1 MKWNGIVSQLAQRTI
16 AARFARAKTA
26 QATSTRLRSNHS
38 VTGMSDRLDGRAR
51 AELLPETPHAGAEAE
66 AAQLRRQV
74 GARRDDQDGQLGMIP
89 IQLLEDGQAV
99 DTGKQEVEQDE
110 VVDGCAGSPQ
120 RVRAVVRDVHG
131 EAFGFQPPR
140 EEAED

>member
-51 AELLPETPHAGAEAE
+51 AELLPETPHADVDDVRARIEVVAPDLGEQPLAADHLAAVLDELGAETE
-66 AAQLRRQV
+66 LTVPQLRSV
-74 GARRDDQDGQLGMIP
+74 
-89 IQLLEDGQAV
+89 
-99 DTGKQEVEQDE
+99 
-110 VVDGCAGSPQ
+110 
-120 RVRAVVRDVHG
+120 
-131 EAFGFQPPR
+131 
-140 EEAED
+140 